1 MVGKRCICNMKKLL
15 AILALCVLSAC
26 SESRAYLAENAKQ
39 KCMNARNLIIR
50 IQKDAYE
57 LSNGYYNYLDNDD
70 VLNKIMP
77 KASEAASEL
86 DKAVELLDDILYNKN
101 HQREPYSTAWKA
113 RHNLRPCAEN
123 LRYLYQH
130 NNPKIIN
137 NIVTQIDKD
146 INSVVHDLD
155 YLRFEL

>member
-1 MVGKRCICNMKKLL
+1 MKKLL
-15 AILALCVLSAC
+15 TILALCVLSAC
-26 SESRAYLAENAKQ
+26 SDGSAYLAENAKQ

-70 VLNKIMP
+70 ILNKIMP

-86 DKAVELLDDILYNKN
+86 EKAEELLDDILYNKN
-101 HQREPYSTAWKA
+101 HQREPYSTAWRA
-113 RHNLRPCAEN
+113 REILRPSANN

-146 INSVVHDLD
+146 INRAVHDLD
-155 YLRFEL
+155 YLIFEL